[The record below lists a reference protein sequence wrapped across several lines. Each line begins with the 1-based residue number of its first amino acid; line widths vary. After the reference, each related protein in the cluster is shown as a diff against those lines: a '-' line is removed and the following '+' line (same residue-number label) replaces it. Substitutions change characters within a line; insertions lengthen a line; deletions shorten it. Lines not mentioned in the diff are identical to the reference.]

1 MTITKNPHLPT
12 IRCRRSKLGAMVGCI
27 PLTIMKDLLYIVENS
42 IGSLLGYI
50 QTIFNS
56 GLDFFMFENILI
68 LPQWNGLII
77 WHPLLTVCVCD
88 VTEILMLK
96 CLGMTW
102 EAVSTFAILSQQVF
116 FARVA
121 KWKEIVENGVLDNC
135 WGFTVKYSIY
145 PHWEKKAMSRRVL
158 LKLKCWW

>member
-1 MTITKNPHLPT
+1 MTMAKNPHLPT

-27 PLTIMKDLLYIVENS
+27 PLTSVKDLLHIVEYS
-42 IGSLLGYI
+42 SGSLFIYILSYI

-56 GLDFFMFENILI
+56 GLDSFMFENIFLCLI
-68 LPQWNGLII
+68 LLQWNGLIFL
-77 WHPLLTVCVCD
+77 HPLLTVCVCD

-145 PHWEKKAMSRRVL
+145 PHWEKNGHV
-158 LKLKCWW
+158 

>member
-1 MTITKNPHLPT
+1 
-12 IRCRRSKLGAMVGCI
+12 
-27 PLTIMKDLLYIVENS
+27 
-42 IGSLLGYI
+42 
-50 QTIFNS
+50 
-56 GLDFFMFENILI
+56 MFENIFLCLI
-68 LPQWNGLII
+68 LLQWNGLIFL
-77 WHPLLTVCVCD
+77 HPLLTVCVCD

-145 PHWEKKAMSRRVL
+145 PHWEKNGHVHESPFEVKRLAKVFLSNTVDVL
-158 LKLKCWW
+158 QEIVLRFWRNNDAACCHWTLPLYSPAAPHSQIEGQQKQ